1 MNTNL
6 EELEISLA
14 ARRNVCL
21 SEGPM
26 NTFPPALCN
35 PYRPYGIGYIVCNR
49 GAFSF
54 KVNEEDYTA
63 NEGDTVFL
71 PAGNIF
77 QIIGHSEDLEA
88 YLLMFK
94 VEPIRDILGTTVTS
108 MHIYSK
114 VYPHHNPIHHTGEE
128 ANLIRYI
135 YLINATKMAH
145 GKSFNAYEQK
155 LLLMSVTYNLC
166 SIFQKQLMQSKN
178 INARRTE
185 VFLDLIKL
193 IDQYYMMERGVE
205 FYADRLCLSAKYLS
219 GLCKSICGY
228 TVQELAF
235 KAIIRKAKTM
245 LNTTN
250 KTVQEIS
257 NEFNFP
263 NASSFGTFFKKQTG
277 TSPQK
282 YREMEE
288 RGKLKYSTDM

>member
-6 EELEISLA
+6 EDLESCLT
-14 ARRNVCL
+14 ARQEVCS

-26 NTFPPALCN
+26 NTFPPALCT

-49 GAFSF
+49 GSFRF
-54 KVNEEDYTA
+54 KVNEERYSA
-63 NEGDTVFL
+63 KEGDTVFL
-71 PAGNIF
+71 PAGHLF
-77 QIIGHSEDLEA
+77 QVTSHSEDLEA

-114 VYPHHNPIHHTGEE
+114 VYPHQNPIQHTGEE
-128 ANLIRYI
+128 ASLIRYI
-135 YLINATKMAH
+135 YLINATKMAE

-166 SIFQKQLMQSKN
+166 SIFQKQLMHSKT

-185 VFLDLIKL
+185 VFLELIKL
-193 IDQYYMMERGVE
+193 IDKYYMMERGVE
-205 FYADRLCLSAKYLS
+205 FYADHLCLSAKYLS

-263 NASSFGTFFKKQTG
+263 NASSFGTFFKKQAG
-277 TSPQK
+277 ISPQK

-288 RGKLKYSTDM
+288 KGKLE